1 MQVYELA
8 RVNETYDLVW
18 FMGGFLSSS
27 LSFSRAQYSRAQG
40 AAIDGFQTLTMP
52 GKLMNGAGSDPS
64 LEEREILLDEK
75 WPKMAF
81 VVGRLAH
88 DPTNWRVPSASCVEA
103 MLRSR
108 RCVRPTNHCR

>member
-64 LEEREILLDEK
+64 LGEREFCSMK
-75 WPKMAF
+75 S
-81 VVGRLAH
+81 GRR
-88 DPTNWRVPSASCVEA
+88 WRLS
-103 MLRSR
+103 
-108 RCVRPTNHCR
+108 